1 MPVTRRYSSQPQ
13 GGEHGRTDRRHD
25 RDAAGR
31 GYPGGSEDDRT
42 SRAAA
47 RPLGAAGGVAPT
59 AAVSTSSPGRE
70 LCAGQLLGSAPATS
84 RTAGTPA
91 TSRTAGTPATS
102 RTAGTSGWAAAPKE
116 HGMRGA
122 CDRTTAT
129 DTWTPGHLD
138 AWTPI
143 LAFARTRWELA
154 DFADATLRDGSCRVR
169 VPATV
174 AGRVIR
180 SATGQGVASR

>member
-31 GYPGGSEDDRT
+31 GYPSGSEDDRT

-47 RPLGAAGGVAPT
+47 RPLRAAGGVAPT

-70 LCAGQLLGSAPATS
+70 LSAGRLLGSA
-84 RTAGTPA
+84 
-91 TSRTAGTPATS
+91 PATS

-129 DTWTPGHLD
+129 DTSTPGRLDTWTPGRL
-138 AWTPI
+138 
-143 LAFARTRWELA
+143 
-154 DFADATLRDGSCRVR
+154 
-169 VPATV
+169 
-174 AGRVIR
+174 
-180 SATGQGVASR
+180 

>member
-25 RDAAGR
+25 GDAAGR
-31 GYPGGSEDDRT
+31 GYPSGSEDDRT

-47 RPLGAAGGVAPT
+47 RPLRAAGGVAPT
-59 AAVSTSSPGRE
+59 AAVSTSSPGSE
-70 LCAGQLLGSAPATS
+70 LCAGQLLGSA
-84 RTAGTPA
+84 PA

-129 DTWTPGHLD
+129 DTWTPGRLD
-138 AWTPI
+138 ADPG
-143 LAFARTRWELA
+143 
-154 DFADATLRDGSCRVR
+154 LRQNAVG
-169 VPATV
+169 
-174 AGRVIR
+174 AG
-180 SATGQGVASR
+180 GL